1 MIDILNAFV
10 GSFFQ
15 LFDGITLSLMLVGI
29 AAGFVVGILPG
40 LGGPTTLALMLP
52 FIFTMKPVEAFAF
65 LLGMASVVSTTGD
78 ITSILFGI
86 PGEPTTAATIVDGH
100 PMAKKGEAGRALG
113 AALMSSLIGAVFGAF
128 SLAIAIPFVRPIVL
142 AFGSPEFFMLALLGI
157 TFVATLSGEAPI
169 KGLIAGGAGLMLAT
183 IGLDPVSGVERYT
196 FGRLFL
202 WDGIG
207 LVPVTIGLFAIPE
220 IIEMAVQQTSI
231 ARQDVG
237 KLGGV
242 MEGIKDTF
250 RYWRLV
256 IRCSAI
262 GTYAG
267 IIPGM
272 GGAVSQWLAYAHAQQ
287 TSKNPEQFGK
297 GCVEGVLGP
306 GAANNSTL
314 GGNLIPAIV
323 FGVPASVMTAILLG
337 AFIIHGI
344 VPGPDMLIPEAR
356 GGRLML
362 TFSFVWIIVISN
374 VITVALCLLFL
385 RPLVKLTQIRGS
397 LLMPFIL
404 LLIYL
409 GAYAEKNAFEDLLIV
424 LAFGLL
430 GWLMVVFDYQRP
442 PLLMG
447 LVLGPLAENRLF
459 ISMDNFG
466 LGWISRPG
474 VLVIFAVI
482 VIGLLYP
489 RLKRRRERT
498 RVSNSEEKS
507 SAVHQEKKA
516 PAESPYLS
524 TAPGKINFGI
534 LFLCSFAA
542 IQAWALWESR
552 DFDFHSGLFPWTIGS
567 ALMVL
572 ILVQLGLDLG
582 RGKNLQGRTS
592 SVEAVSD
599 LPQRQVYIRTAKIC
613 AWNIAY
619 CLAVWLFGFSLSIAL
634 ITFLYLKV
642 DAREKWPITVI
653 LTSGAWIFFY
663 AVFDYFLHIPFA
675 PGLLLSGFTLT
686 QE

>member
-1 MIDILNAFV
+1 MIDIFHAFV

-15 LFDGITLSLMLVGI
+15 IFDGVTLSLMLIGI
-29 AAGFVVGILPG
+29 AAGFAVGILPG

-65 LLGMASVVSTTGD
+65 LLGMASVVFTTGD

-113 AALMSSLIGAVFGAF
+113 AALMSSLIGAFFGAF
-128 SLAIAIPFVRPIVL
+128 SLALAIPFVRPIVL

-157 TFVATLSGEAPI
+157 TFVAALSGEAPI
-169 KGLIAGGAGLMLAT
+169 KGLIAGGMGLMLAT
-183 IGLDPVSGVERYT
+183 VGLDPVSGIERYT
-196 FGRLFL
+196 FGQLFL

-220 IIEMAVQQTSI
+220 IIEMAGQQSSI

-242 MEGIKDTF
+242 REGIKDTF
-250 RYWRLV
+250 RHWRLV
-256 IRCSAI
+256 LRCSAI

-287 TSKNPEQFGK
+287 TSEHPEQFGK
-297 GCVEGVLGP
+297 GSVEGVLAP

-314 GGNLIPAIV
+314 GGNMIPATV

-344 VPGPDMLIPEAR
+344 VPGPDMLIPEAK

-362 TFSFVWIIVISN
+362 TFSFVWIIALSN
-374 VITVALCLLFL
+374 LITVGLCLLFL
-385 RPLVKLTQIRGS
+385 KPLVKLTQIRGS

-424 LAFGLL
+424 LAFGLV

-459 ISMDNFG
+459 ISIDNFG
-466 LGWISRPG
+466 VGWIRRPG
-474 VLVIFAVI
+474 VLLIFAVI
-482 VIGLLYP
+482 LIGLAYP
-489 RLKRRRERT
+489 HLKKRRARNRLVVLPSTNERAAQF
-498 RVSNSEEKS
+498 VGAE
-507 SAVHQEKKA
+507 
-516 PAESPYLS
+516 PATLHPSRSRRDLVYAL
-524 TAPGKINFGI
+524 
-534 LFLCSFAA
+534 LFLCVLLVL
-542 IQAWALWESR
+542 QASALWESR
-552 DFDFHSGLFPWTIGS
+552 EFDFRSGLFPWTIGA

-572 ILVQLGLDLG
+572 ALFQL
-582 RGKNLQGRTS
+582 
-592 SVEAVSD
+592 ASD
-599 LPQRQVYIRTAKIC
+599 LLALKKPTPESDAIQAPAGLPQQHVYSRTARIC
-613 AWNIAY
+613 AWNIGY
-619 CLAVWLFGFSLSIAL
+619 CVAVWLCGFSLSVAL

-642 DAREKWPITVI
+642 DAGEKWPISLG
-653 LTSGAWIFFY
+653 LTAAAWIFFY
-663 AVFDYFLHIPFA
+663 GLFDYFLHIPFP
-675 PGLLLSGFTLT
+675 PGLLFAG
-686 QE
+686 

>member
-1 MIDILNAFV
+1 MLEILNAFV

-15 LFDGITLSLMLVGI
+15 IFDSVTLSLMLIGI
-29 AAGFVVGILPG
+29 AAGFAVGILPG

-65 LLGMASVVSTTGD
+65 LLGMASVVFTTGD

-100 PMAKKGEAGRALG
+100 PMAKNGEAGRALG

-128 SLAIAIPFVRPIVL
+128 SLALAIPFIRPLVL

-157 TFVATLSGEAPI
+157 TFVAALSGEAPI
-169 KGLIAGGAGLMLAT
+169 KGLIAGGIGLMLAT
-183 IGLDPVSGVERYT
+183 VGLDPVSGVERYT

-220 IIEMAVQQTSI
+220 IIEMAVQQSSI
-231 ARQDVG
+231 ARQDIG
-237 KLGGV
+237 RLGGV

-250 RYWRLV
+250 RHWRLV

-287 TSKNPEQFGK
+287 TSEHPEQFGK
-297 GCVEGVLGP
+297 GCVEGVLAP

-314 GGNLIPAIV
+314 GGNMIPATV

-344 VPGPDMLIPEAR
+344 VPGPDMLIPEAK

-362 TFSFVWIIVISN
+362 TFSFVWIIVLSN
-374 VITVALCLLFL
+374 LITVALCLLFL
-385 RPLVKLTQIRGS
+385 KPLVKLTQIRGS

-459 ISMDNFG
+459 ISIDNFG
-466 LGWISRPG
+466 SSWMWRPG
-474 VLVIFAVI
+474 VLVIFAI
-482 VIGLLYP
+482 ILTGLIYP
-489 RLKRRRERT
+489 RLKKKRGRT
-498 RVSNSEEKS
+498 LAPELEKRGSTVEEQRPEPAS
-507 SAVHQEKKA
+507 STDLWSALRK
-516 PAESPYLS
+516 PYCV
-524 TAPGKINFGI
+524 I
-534 LFLCSFAA
+534 LFLAVMIA
-542 IQAWALWESR
+542 LQAGALWESR
-552 DFDFHSGLFPWTIGS
+552 QFDFRSGLFPWAIGT
-567 ALMVL
+567 VL
-572 ILVQLGLDLG
+572 ILLTFVQLAKDLPACK
-582 RGKNLQGRTS
+582 RRRTQ
-592 SVEAVSD
+592 SVAVSSPELTGRD
-599 LPQRQVYIRTAKIC
+599 IYSRTAKIC
-613 AWNIAY
+613 GWNIGY

-634 ITFLYLKV
+634 ITFLYLKA
-642 DAREKWPITVI
+642 DAREKWAISVF
-653 LTSGAWIFFY
+653 LTAGAWIFFY
-663 AVFDYFLHIPFA
+663 GLFDALLHIPFP
-675 PGLLLSGFTLT
+675 PGFLLS
-686 QE
+686 

>member
-15 LFDGITLSLMLVGI
+15 IFESVTLTLMLIGI
-29 AAGFVVGILPG
+29 AAGFAVGILPG

-65 LLGMASVVSTTGD
+65 LLGMASVVFTTGD

-113 AALMSSLIGAVFGAF
+113 AALMSSLIGAIFGAF
-128 SLAIAIPFVRPIVL
+128 SLALAIPFIRPIVL

-157 TFVATLSGEAPI
+157 TFVAALSGEAPI
-169 KGLIAGGAGLMLAT
+169 KGLIAGGIGLMLAT
-183 IGLDPVSGVERYT
+183 VGLDPVSGIERYT

-220 IIEMAVQQTSI
+220 IIEMAVQQSSI

-237 KLGGV
+237 RLGGV

-250 RYWRLV
+250 RHWRLV

-297 GCVEGVLGP
+297 GCVEGVLAP

-314 GGNLIPAIV
+314 GGNMIPATV

-344 VPGPDMLIPEAR
+344 VPGPDMLIPEAK

-362 TFSFVWIIVISN
+362 TFSFVWIIALSN
-374 VITVALCLLFL
+374 LITVALCLLFL
-385 RPLVKLTQIRGS
+385 KPLVKLTQIRGS

-466 LGWISRPG
+466 SGWMSRPG
-474 VLVIFAVI
+474 VLVILSVI
-482 VIGLLYP
+482 LIGLIYP
-489 RLKRRRERT
+489 RLKKKRRRAQARNLENAST
-498 RVSNSEEKS
+498 LQ
-507 SAVHQEKKA
+507 QELA
-516 PAESPYLS
+516 EPESPTNLW
-524 TAPGKINFGI
+524 AAARKPHFGI
-534 LFLCSFAA
+534 LFLGVIIAL
-542 IQAWALWESR
+542 QAGALWEST
-552 DFDFHSGLFPWTIGS
+552 DFDFHSGLFPWTLDAVLMLL
-567 ALMVL
+567 ALF
-572 ILVQLGLDLG
+572 QLGTELLG
-582 RGKNLQGRTS
+582 LKKRGRETDAGQ
-592 SVEAVSD
+592 
-599 LPQRQVYIRTAKIC
+599 LPAELTQAQVYSRTAKIC
-613 AWNIAY
+613 AWNIGY
-619 CLAVWLFGFSLSIAL
+619 CVAVWLFGFSLSIAL
-634 ITFLYLKV
+634 ITFLYLKL
-642 DAREKWPITVI
+642 DARENWGLSVI
-653 LTSGAWIFFY
+653 LTSAAWIFFY
-663 AVFDYFLHIPFA
+663 GLFDYLLHIPFP
-675 PGLLLSGFTLT
+675 PGLLLS
-686 QE
+686 

>member
-1 MIDILNAFV
+1 MLDILNAFV

-15 LFDGITLSLMLVGI
+15 IFESVTLTLMLIGI
-29 AAGFVVGILPG
+29 AAGFAVGILPG

-65 LLGMASVVSTTGD
+65 LLGMASVVFTTGD

-113 AALMSSLIGAVFGAF
+113 AALMSSLIGAIFGAF
-128 SLAIAIPFVRPIVL
+128 SLALAIPFIRPIVL

-157 TFVATLSGEAPI
+157 TFVAALSGEAPI
-169 KGLIAGGAGLMLAT
+169 KGLIAGGIGLMLAT
-183 IGLDPVSGVERYT
+183 VGLDPVSGIERYT

-220 IIEMAVQQTSI
+220 IIEMAVQQSSI

-237 KLGGV
+237 RLGGV

-250 RYWRLV
+250 RHWRLV

-297 GCVEGVLGP
+297 GCVEGVLAP

-314 GGNLIPAIV
+314 GGNMIPATV

-344 VPGPDMLIPEAR
+344 VPGPDMLIPEAK

-362 TFSFVWIIVISN
+362 TFSFVWIIALSN
-374 VITVALCLLFL
+374 LITVALCLLFL
-385 RPLVKLTQIRGS
+385 KPLVKLTQIRGS

-466 LGWISRPG
+466 SGWMSRPG
-474 VLVIFAVI
+474 VLVILSVI
-482 VIGLLYP
+482 LIGLIYP
-489 RLKRRRERT
+489 RLKKKRRRAQARNLENAST
-498 RVSNSEEKS
+498 LQ
-507 SAVHQEKKA
+507 QE
-516 PAESPYLS
+516 PAEPESPTNLW
-524 TAPGKINFGI
+524 AAARKPHFGI
-534 LFLCSFAA
+534 LFLGVIIAL
-542 IQAWALWESR
+542 QAGALWEST
-552 DFDFHSGLFPWTIGS
+552 DFDFHSGLFPWTLGAVLMLL
-567 ALMVL
+567 ALF
-572 ILVQLGLDLG
+572 QLGTELLG
-582 RGKNLQGRTS
+582 LKKRGRETDASQ
-592 SVEAVSD
+592 
-599 LPQRQVYIRTAKIC
+599 LPAELTQAQVYSRTAKIC
-613 AWNIAY
+613 AWNIGY
-619 CLAVWLFGFSLSIAL
+619 CVAVWLFGFSLSIAL
-634 ITFLYLKV
+634 ITFLYLKL
-642 DAREKWPITVI
+642 DARENWGLSVI
-653 LTSGAWIFFY
+653 LTSAAWIFFY
-663 AVFDYFLHIPFA
+663 GLFDYLLHIPFP
-675 PGLLLSGFTLT
+675 PGLLLS
-686 QE
+686 